1 MAPRVSVIVPVF
13 NDPAGIALTLSSL
26 LEQTDDDFEVL
37 VVDNNSTDDTRA
49 VVREFAARD
58 SRIQLHVEA
67 DIQSSYAARNRGIR
81 HATGELLAF
90 VDADVTVEPDW
101 LEAVVA
107 RMADDV
113 SYLACAVEIY
123 SPGTETFAGKY
134 NRLTDLRVDYFVSRL
149 DFAPTCCLVVRA
161 SLIEELGPFDDRL
174 TSSGDLEFG
183 NRVAAAGYPLG
194 FAANI
199 VARHP
204 ARTSVRSLVKK
215 AIRIGHG
222 KTQLRELYPARYGR
236 PRRGL
241 VNPGAY
247 LPPTPRALRTLVAG
261 WETLS
266 VREKVG
272 VFALFYL
279 LRLAKAYGQLEAAFA
294 AQDRRSQ
301 GTRQPRLS
309 GRA

>member
-1 MAPRVSVIVPVF
+1 MAPRASIIVPVF
-13 NDPAGIALTLSSL
+13 NDPAGIQLTLSSL
-26 LEQTDDDFEVL
+26 CDQTDDDFEVL
-37 VVDNNSTDDTRA
+37 VVDNNSTDNTRA
-49 VVREFAARD
+49 VVREFAAREP
-58 SRIQLHVEA
+58 RIQLLVEA
-67 DIQSSYAARNRGIR
+67 EVQSSYAARNRGIR

-101 LEAVVA
+101 LETVVA
-107 RMADDV
+107 RMGTNV

-123 SPGTETFAGKY
+123 SPGSETFAGKY

-161 SLIEELGPFDDRL
+161 SLMDELGVFDDRL

-183 NRVAAAGYPLG
+183 NRVVAAGYPLTY
-194 FAANI
+194 ASDI

-215 AIRIGHG
+215 AIRIGRG
-222 KTQLRELYPARYGR
+222 KTQLRTLYSARYGR
-236 PRRGL
+236 PRSGV

-247 LPPTPRALRTLVAG
+247 LPPTPNALRTLVTG
-261 WETLS
+261 WETLGA
-266 VREKVG
+266 REKLG

-279 LRLAKAYGQLEAAFA
+279 LRLAKAYGQLVEAVTGHE
-294 AQDRRSQ
+294 RRSQ
-301 GTRQPRLS
+301 AAQRPRLS

>member
-1 MAPRVSVIVPVF
+1 MAPQASIIVPVF
-13 NDPAGIALTLSSL
+13 NDPDGIALTLSSL
-26 LEQTDDDFEVL
+26 LDQTENDFEVL

-67 DIQSSYAARNRGIR
+67 DVQSSYAARNRGIR

-101 LEAVVA
+101 LEAVIA
-107 RMADDV
+107 QMSRDV
-113 SYLACAVEIY
+113 SYLACAVELY
-123 SPGTETFAGKY
+123 SPGSETFAGKY

-149 DFAPTCCLVVRA
+149 AFAPTCCLVVRT
-161 SLIEELGPFDDRL
+161 SLVDELGAFDDRL

-183 NRVAAAGYPLG
+183 NRVAAAGYRLAYAPD
-194 FAANI
+194 I

-215 AIRIGHG
+215 AIRIGRG
-222 KTQLRELYPARYGR
+222 KTQLRELYPARYGH

-241 VNPGAY
+241 MNPGAY
-247 LPPTPRALRTLVAG
+247 LPPTPRALRTLVTG
-261 WETLS
+261 WEALS
-266 VREKVG
+266 VREKGG
-272 VFALFYL
+272 VFGLFYV
-279 LRLAKAYGQLEAAFA
+279 LRLAKAYGQLAEAFGG
-294 AQDRRSQ
+294 QKRRSQ
-301 GTRQPRLS
+301 GAKRPRVS